1 MSRAGIMTLVVI
13 LVVAAMVW
21 FALQGAAEVECTV
34 CMTWNGE
41 TRCQESAGT
50 TQEEA
55 VNRARTAICQ
65 LLTHSR
71 ADNIKCGRQE
81 PDSIECY

>member
-1 MSRAGIMTLVVI
+1 MSRTGIFSLLVV
-13 LVVAAMVW
+13 LVAAAMVW
-21 FALQGAAEVECTV
+21 FALQGTAEVKCTV

-41 TRCQESAGT
+41 RLCQESAGS

-55 VNRARTAICQ
+55 VDRARTAICQ
-65 LLTHSR
+65 LLTQSR

-81 PDSIECY
+81 PDSVECH